1 MAVSKTS
8 VSAPRHP
15 WYCGAARYRGP
26 RTSLDTSGWRAL
38 QREAE
43 QERRQQER
51 GRRGSR
57 SFRTVA
63 GQIRSGQNIPN
74 PGLPI
79 VYWMPYQDGW
89 TADVWNHGPA
99 ERAASG
105 EV

>member
-1 MAVSKTS
+1 MAARERSGS
-8 VSAPRHP
+8 LPRHP

-57 SFRTVA
+57 SFRIVA
-63 GQIRSGQNIPN
+63 GQIRSGFRIEHLN
-74 PGLPI
+74 PRLPLI
-79 VYWMPYQDGW
+79 FLLDAVSGRVDG
-89 TADVWNHGPA
+89 
-99 ERAASG
+99 
-105 EV
+105 